1 MCNINIVV
9 CYCVCVCVCVYT
21 HTLTHITDRY
31 YLLLFII
38 KMYIVLQIITCI
50 HISNTINYNITNII
64 FYYHYVIYIIIIII
78 IYIIIV
84 N

>member
-9 CYCVCVCVCVYT
+9 CYCVCVCI
-21 HTLTHITDRY
+21 LAHITDRY

-50 HISNTINYNITNII
+50 HVSNTINYDITNII
-64 FYYHYVIYIIIIII
+64 FYYHNVIYIIS
-78 IYIIIV
+78 YI
-84 N
+84 